1 MELKA
6 QKKELTAILGKVIG
20 VLNPK
25 PTLPKLSYVLMDAAR
40 EMLTVT
46 GTDLE
51 ISIRIV
57 RPLNSTKEGK
67 VFVPGRKLLD
77 ILREFPE
84 AEIKLETEKE
94 TLLRLSQ
101 GRINLS
107 LVGLKA
113 EEFPQLAKI
122 KNPSQFKVGSEVLKR
137 ALASTKPIVV
147 VDENRPHLSGVLL
160 TTEDGWLTAVATDTR
175 RLARFKTKTNL
186 ASNIKFILPTK
197 AAEIIRSVWEEETEL
212 DVNLGTN
219 QAIFSG
225 RDITLTTQII
235 DGNFPNYASIIP
247 AEADLRPATVPVEGF
262 LAALRRLR
270 QLVSAGKNM
279 VRLDVQPKIM
289 RLSGEA
295 AGVGEGSEDLEID
308 YQGEPITA
316 YFNPDYLMDGLRPL
330 EKETD
335 FFLGLNPNV
344 EKPSLLRPT
353 KSGDYLYLIMPM
365 RPV

>member
-122 KNPSQFKVGSEVLKR
+122 KNPSQFKVGSEMLKR
-137 ALASTKPIVV
+137 ALAST
-147 VDENRPHLSGVLL
+147 
-160 TTEDGWLTAVATDTR
+160 
-175 RLARFKTKTNL
+175 
-186 ASNIKFILPTK
+186 
-197 AAEIIRSVWEEETEL
+197 
-212 DVNLGTN
+212 
-219 QAIFSG
+219 
-225 RDITLTTQII
+225 
-235 DGNFPNYASIIP
+235 
-247 AEADLRPATVPVEGF
+247 
-262 LAALRRLR
+262 
-270 QLVSAGKNM
+270 
-279 VRLDVQPKIM
+279 
-289 RLSGEA
+289 
-295 AGVGEGSEDLEID
+295 
-308 YQGEPITA
+308 
-316 YFNPDYLMDGLRPL
+316 
-330 EKETD
+330 
-335 FFLGLNPNV
+335 
-344 EKPSLLRPT
+344 
-353 KSGDYLYLIMPM
+353 
-365 RPV
+365 